1 MFSESFFLLV
11 LWAVVDMLL
20 SGWCLGVFYMSDE
33 KLVSLLKECGALQFG
48 RFVLTSGAVSN
59 YYVDIKKASTDPVV
73 LRYIGELMAGFVD
86 GYDLVAGM
94 ELGAVPL
101 AVAVALESDVPF
113 VIVRKGERE
122 HGLKRLIEGSDVS
135 GKRVLVV
142 EDVTTSGGSVVKA
155 VERLR
160 DAGASVDCAVVV
172 VDREGDARRRLEEL
186 DVSLESL
193 VSVSDILKDVE
204 E

>member
-11 LWAVVDMLL
+11 LRAVVDMLL
-20 SGWCLGVFYMSDE
+20 SGWCIGVFCMSDE

-73 LRYIGELMAGFVD
+73 LRYIGELMAGFVE

-135 GKRVLVV
+135 GKLVLVV

-155 VERLR
+155 VKRLR
-160 DAGASVDCAVVV
+160 DAGATVDCAVVV
-172 VDREGDARRRLEEL
+172 VDREGDARSRLEEL
-186 DVSLESL
+186 DVSLECL
-193 VSVSDILKDVE
+193 VSVGDILKDGGD
-204 E
+204 

>member
-1 MFSESFFLLV
+1 
-11 LWAVVDMLL
+11 
-20 SGWCLGVFYMSDE
+20 MSDE

-73 LRYIGELMAGFVD
+73 LRYIGELMASFVD
-86 GYDLVAGM
+86 DYDLVAGM

-101 AVAVALESDVPF
+101 AVAVGLEADVPF

-135 GKRVLVV
+135 GKRVLIV

-172 VDREGDARRRLEEL
+172 VDREGDARSRLEGL

-193 VSVSDILKDVE
+193 VSVSDILKDAE
-204 E
+204 EQ